1 MIFVDANVFM
11 YSVGL
16 EHQFK
21 QISRE
26 FFDTSALNGTPL
38 VTSAEVL
45 QELLHAYLPVN
56 RLNELAS
63 AMSVVTRYNIEVW
76 PLERDDVILA
86 WQLRDEHPNLSARDL
101 CHLASCRRRG
111 ISEVM
116 TFDQSLRGAFVVA

>member
-11 YSVGL
+11 YSVGR